1 MLFIRIDIVNVHGP
15 KCEAGCRRGDRCR
28 QDSRARAARSVPAL
42 TTSAP
47 ADALTDLFTVPRHP
61 PPHPERPHLPHLRQR
76 VLETSRELL
85 ASGGLAAL
93 SMREV
98 ARRAGVTHQ
107 APYHHFPD
115 KESIVA
121 ELVTEGFEELAR
133 RLSEAIDAACAG
145 GKSEVLRRAAQT
157 YLGFALE
164 HPAVFRVMF
173 RPEIC
178 DPARFPRAQAAA
190 EHARGGCE
198 RVVRIVHDGHFSPAL
213 ASMHWAQVHG
223 LACLVLDGPL
233 GAELPT
239 EEARRAHLMEAADH
253 FAALLVAGL
262 GAGPGT
268 CGADAGRRQEQ
279 SGLPGTCPQDSVIKA
294 ACPGSG

>member
-1 MLFIRIDIVNVHGP
+1 MSSRCAKVNPTTFPVP
-15 KCEAGCRRGDRCR
+15 PDLTARVTTQPAG
-28 QDSRARAARSVPAL
+28 SN
-42 TTSAP
+42 
-47 ADALTDLFTVPRHP
+47 P
-61 PPHPERPHLPHLRQR
+61 PPHLRER

-85 ASGGLAAL
+85 AEGGLAAL

-133 RLSEAIDAACAG
+133 RLHSAVEIACAD
-145 GKSEVLRRAAQT
+145 GKSEVLRGAADA

-173 RPEIC
+173 RPELC

-190 EHARGGCE
+190 ENARAGCE
-198 RVVRIVHDGHFSPAL
+198 RLVRIVHDGRFSPAL
-213 ASMHWAQVHG
+213 ASMHWAHVHG

-239 EEARRAHLMEAADH
+239 EEARRAHLTEASAH
-253 FAALLVAGL
+253 FIHMVAGGTPPQL
-262 GAGPGT
+262 GP
-268 CGADAGRRQEQ
+268 
-279 SGLPGTCPQDSVIKA
+279 A
-294 ACPGSG
+294 AAHRPALAPPATA

>member
-1 MLFIRIDIVNVHGP
+1 M
-15 KCEAGCRRGDRCR
+15 
-28 QDSRARAARSVPAL
+28 
-42 TTSAP
+42 
-47 ADALTDLFTVPRHP
+47 
-61 PPHPERPHLPHLRQR
+61 
-76 VLETSRELL
+76 LETSRELL
-85 ASGGLAAL
+85 AEGGLAAL

-133 RLSEAIDAACAG
+133 RLHGAVEAACAG
-145 GKSEVLRRAAQT
+145 GKSEVLRGAAEA

-173 RPEIC
+173 RPELC
-178 DPARFPRAQAAA
+178 DPARFPLAQAAA
-190 EHARGGCE
+190 ENARAACE
-198 RVVRIVHDGHFSPAL
+198 RLVRIVHDGRFSPAL
-213 ASMHWAQVHG
+213 ASMHWAHVHG

-239 EEARRAHLMEAADH
+239 EAARRAHLTEASAH
-253 FAALLVAGL
+253 FIHMVAGGTPPPL
-262 GAGPGT
+262 GPAV
-268 CGADAGRRQEQ
+268 ADETVLA
-279 SGLPGTCPQDSVIKA
+279 PA
-294 ACPGSG
+294 AASR

>member
-1 MLFIRIDIVNVHGP
+1 MQTLSLSPCAPPG
-15 KCEAGCRRGDRCR
+15 
-28 QDSRARAARSVPAL
+28 SRESSASALPTLRA
-42 TTSAP
+42 
-47 ADALTDLFTVPRHP
+47 
-61 PPHPERPHLPHLRQR
+61 R

-121 ELVTEGFEELAR
+121 ELVTDGFEELAR
-133 RLSEAIDAACAG
+133 RMALANDAAAAG
-145 GKSEVLRRAAQT
+145 GKTEVLRRAAEA

-164 HPAVFRVMF
+164 HPGVFRVMF
-173 RPEIC
+173 RPEMC
-178 DPARFPRAQAAA
+178 DAARFPRALAAA
-190 EHARGGCE
+190 EAARAQCE
-198 RVVRIVHDGHFSPAL
+198 RLVRIVHDGRYSQAL

-239 EEARRAHLMEAADH
+239 AEARRAHLMEASAH
-253 FAALLVAGL
+253 FAALVVGGL
-262 GAGPGT
+262 GHHP
-268 CGADAGRRQEQ
+268 
-279 SGLPGTCPQDSVIKA
+279 S
-294 ACPGSG
+294 

>member
-1 MLFIRIDIVNVHGP
+1 
-15 KCEAGCRRGDRCR
+15 
-28 QDSRARAARSVPAL
+28 
-42 TTSAP
+42 
-47 ADALTDLFTVPRHP
+47 
-61 PPHPERPHLPHLRQR
+61 

-121 ELVTEGFEELAR
+121 ELVTDGFEELAR
-133 RLSEAIDAACAG
+133 RMALANDAAAAG
-145 GKSEVLRRAAQT
+145 GKTEVLRRAAEA

-164 HPAVFRVMF
+164 HPGVFRVMF
-173 RPEIC
+173 RPEMC
-178 DPARFPRAQAAA
+178 DAARFPRALAAA
-190 EHARGGCE
+190 EAARAQCE
-198 RVVRIVHDGHFSPAL
+198 RLVRIVHDGRYSQAL

-239 EEARRAHLMEAADH
+239 AEARRAHLMEASAH
-253 FAALLVAGL
+253 FAALVVGGL
-262 GAGPGT
+262 GHHP
-268 CGADAGRRQEQ
+268 
-279 SGLPGTCPQDSVIKA
+279 S
-294 ACPGSG
+294 

>member
-1 MLFIRIDIVNVHGP
+1 MTTHP
-15 KCEAGCRRGDRCR
+15 AG
-28 QDSRARAARSVPAL
+28 SS
-42 TTSAP
+42 
-47 ADALTDLFTVPRHP
+47 P
-61 PPHPERPHLPHLRQR
+61 PPHLRER

-85 ASGGLAAL
+85 AEGGLAAL

-121 ELVTEGFEELAR
+121 ELVTEGFEELGR
-133 RLSEAIDAACAG
+133 RLHGAVDAACAG
-145 GKSEVLRRAAQT
+145 GKSEVLRGAAEA

-173 RPEIC
+173 RPELC
-178 DPARFPRAQAAA
+178 DPARFPLAQAAA
-190 EHARGGCE
+190 ENARAACE
-198 RVVRIVHDGHFSPAL
+198 RLVRIVHDGRFSPAL
-213 ASMHWAQVHG
+213 ASMHWAHVHG

-239 EEARRAHLMEAADH
+239 EAARRAHLTEASAH
-253 FAALLVAGL
+253 FIHMVTGGTPPPLSSAVAAETVLA
-262 GAGPGT
+262 P
-268 CGADAGRRQEQ
+268 
-279 SGLPGTCPQDSVIKA
+279 A
-294 ACPGSG
+294 AEAR

>member
-1 MLFIRIDIVNVHGP
+1 MAAASPGGP
-15 KCEAGCRRGDRCR
+15 
-28 QDSRARAARSVPAL
+28 STLRA
-42 TTSAP
+42 
-47 ADALTDLFTVPRHP
+47 
-61 PPHPERPHLPHLRQR
+61 R

-133 RLSEAIDAACAG
+133 RMALANDAAAEG
-145 GKSEVLRRAAQT
+145 GKSEVLRRAAEA

-173 RPEIC
+173 RPELC
-178 DPARFPRAQAAA
+178 DAARFPRALAAA
-190 EHARGGCE
+190 EGARAECE
-198 RVVRIVHDGHFSPAL
+198 RLVRIVHDGRFSQAL
-213 ASMHWAQVHG
+213 ASMHWAHVHG

-239 EEARRAHLMEAADH
+239 EETRRAHLMEASAH
-253 FAALLVAGL
+253 FAALVVGGL
-262 GAGPGT
+262 GHHT
-268 CGADAGRRQEQ
+268 
-279 SGLPGTCPQDSVIKA
+279 
-294 ACPGSG
+294 

>member
-1 MLFIRIDIVNVHGP
+1 MP
-15 KCEAGCRRGDRCR
+15 A
-28 QDSRARAARSVPAL
+28 AL
-42 TTSAP
+42 TARVTTHP
-47 ADALTDLFTVPRHP
+47 AGSSP
-61 PPHPERPHLPHLRQR
+61 PPHLRER

-85 ASGGLAAL
+85 AEGGLAAL

-121 ELVTEGFEELAR
+121 ELVTEGFEELGR
-133 RLSEAIDAACAG
+133 RLHGAIDAACAG
-145 GKSEVLRRAAQT
+145 GKSEVLRGAAEA

-173 RPEIC
+173 RPELC
-178 DPARFPRAQAAA
+178 DPARFPRARAAA
-190 EHARGGCE
+190 ENARAACE
-198 RVVRIVHDGHFSPAL
+198 RLVRIVHDGRFSSAL
-213 ASMHWAQVHG
+213 ASMHWAHVHG

-239 EEARRAHLMEAADH
+239 EAARRAHLAEASAH
-253 FAALLVAGL
+253 FIHMVAGGPPPPL
-262 GAGPGT
+262 GSA
-268 CGADAGRRQEQ
+268 
-279 SGLPGTCPQDSVIKA
+279 VA
-294 ACPGSG
+294 AETVLAPAAEAR

>member
-1 MLFIRIDIVNVHGP
+1 
-15 KCEAGCRRGDRCR
+15 
-28 QDSRARAARSVPAL
+28 VPA
-42 TTSAP
+42 
-47 ADALTDLFTVPRHP
+47 ALTARVTTHPAGSSP
-61 PPHPERPHLPHLRQR
+61 PPHLRER

-85 ASGGLAAL
+85 AEGGLAAL

-121 ELVTEGFEELAR
+121 ELVTEGFEELGR
-133 RLSEAIDAACAG
+133 RLHGAVDAACTG
-145 GKSEVLRRAAQT
+145 GKAEVLRGAAEA

-173 RPEIC
+173 RPELC
-178 DPARFPRAQAAA
+178 DPARFPRARAAA
-190 EHARGGCE
+190 ENARAACE
-198 RVVRIVHDGHFSPAL
+198 RLVRIVHDGRFSPAL
-213 ASMHWAQVHG
+213 ASMHWAHVHG

-239 EEARRAHLMEAADH
+239 EAARRAHLTEASAHFIHMVTGGAPPPLGSAVADWPVL
-253 FAALLVAGL
+253 APPATA
-262 GAGPGT
+262 
-268 CGADAGRRQEQ
+268 R
-279 SGLPGTCPQDSVIKA
+279 
-294 ACPGSG
+294 

>member
-1 MLFIRIDIVNVHGP
+1 MLVVRIDSV
-15 KCEAGCRRGDRCR
+15 KSMR
-28 QDSRARAARSVPAL
+28 QSRLKSPSVPA
-42 TTSAP
+42 
-47 ADALTDLFTVPRHP
+47 ALTNRVTVHPASASP
-61 PPHPERPHLPHLRQR
+61 PPNLRER

-85 ASGGLAAL
+85 AEGGLSAL

-133 RLSEAIDAACAG
+133 RLDEAIEAACAG
-145 GKSEVLRRAAQT
+145 GKSEVLRCAAEA

-173 RPEIC
+173 RPELC
-178 DPARFPRAQAAA
+178 DPARFPRARAAA
-190 EHARGGCE
+190 ENARAGCE
-198 RVVRIVHDGHFSPAL
+198 RLVRIVHDGRFSPAL
-213 ASMHWAQVHG
+213 ASMHWAHVHG

-239 EEARRAHLMEAADH
+239 EEARRAHLTEASAH
-253 FAALLVAGL
+253 FTHMVAGGPPPPL
-262 GAGPGT
+262 GSAVAGGP
-268 CGADAGRRQEQ
+268 E
-279 SGLPGTCPQDSVIKA
+279 IA
-294 ACPGSG
+294 APAAAR

>member
-1 MLFIRIDIVNVHGP
+1 M
-15 KCEAGCRRGDRCR
+15 
-28 QDSRARAARSVPAL
+28 
-42 TTSAP
+42 
-47 ADALTDLFTVPRHP
+47 
-61 PPHPERPHLPHLRQR
+61 
-76 VLETSRELL
+76 LETSRELL
-85 ASGGLAAL
+85 AEGGLAAL

-133 RLSEAIDAACAG
+133 RLHGAVDAACEG
-145 GKSEVLRRAAQT
+145 GKAEVLRGAAEA

-173 RPEIC
+173 RPELC

-190 EHARGGCE
+190 ENARAACE
-198 RVVRIVHDGHFSPAL
+198 RLVRIVHDGRFSPAL
-213 ASMHWAQVHG
+213 ASVHWAHVHG

-239 EEARRAHLMEAADH
+239 EAARLAHLTEASAH
-253 FAALLVAGL
+253 FIHMVAGGTPPTL
-262 GAGPGT
+262 GPAV
-268 CGADAGRRQEQ
+268 ADERVLA
-279 SGLPGTCPQDSVIKA
+279 PA
-294 ACPGSG
+294 AAPAAAAR

>member
-1 MLFIRIDIVNVHGP
+1 MS
-15 KCEAGCRRGDRCR
+15 AGEP
-28 QDSRARAARSVPAL
+28 SASVVSPPSALPTLRA
-42 TTSAP
+42 
-47 ADALTDLFTVPRHP
+47 
-61 PPHPERPHLPHLRQR
+61 R

-121 ELVTEGFEELAR
+121 ELVTEGFEELSR
-133 RLSEAIDAACAG
+133 RMALANDAAAAG
-145 GKSEVLRRAAQT
+145 GKTEVLRRAAEA

-173 RPEIC
+173 RPEMC
-178 DPARFPRAQAAA
+178 DAARFPRALAAA
-190 EHARGGCE
+190 EGARAECE
-198 RVVRIVHDGHFSPAL
+198 RLVRIVHDGHYSQAL

-233 GAELPT
+233 EAELPT
-239 EEARRAHLMEAADH
+239 EEARRAHLMEASAH
-253 FAALLVAGL
+253 FAALVVGGL
-262 GAGPGT
+262 GHQT
-268 CGADAGRRQEQ
+268 
-279 SGLPGTCPQDSVIKA
+279 
-294 ACPGSG
+294 

>member
-1 MLFIRIDIVNVHGP
+1 MLEARIDSVKSIV
-15 KCEAGCRRGDRCR
+15 
-28 QDSRARAARSVPAL
+28 QSARAPAAVTNSDHDDAAQRRPAPVAARPEL
-42 TTSAP
+42 TTVSRHLP
-47 ADALTDLFTVPRHP
+47 QPPDPPSLPHVPHVP
-61 PPHPERPHLPHLRQR
+61 PVPHLRQR

-133 RLSEAIDAACAG
+133 RMSEAIDAACAD

-173 RPEIC
+173 RPEVC

-190 EHARGGCE
+190 EHARAGCE
-198 RVVRIVHDGHFSPAL
+198 RLVRIVHDGHFSPAL
-213 ASMHWAQVHG
+213 ASMHWAHVHG

-239 EEARRAHLMEAADH
+239 EEARRAHLMEASAH
-253 FAALLVAGL
+253 FAALVVAGI
-262 GAGPGT
+262 GAGPR
-268 CGADAGRRQEQ
+268 A
-279 SGLPGTCPQDSVIKA
+279 
-294 ACPGSG
+294 

>member
-1 MLFIRIDIVNVHGP
+1 MS
-15 KCEAGCRRGDRCR
+15 AGEPS
-28 QDSRARAARSVPAL
+28 DSAVSPPSALPTLRA
-42 TTSAP
+42 
-47 ADALTDLFTVPRHP
+47 
-61 PPHPERPHLPHLRQR
+61 R

-121 ELVTEGFEELAR
+121 ELVTEGFEELSR
-133 RLSEAIDAACAG
+133 RMALANDAAAAG
-145 GKSEVLRRAAQT
+145 GKTEVLRRAAEA

-173 RPEIC
+173 RPEMC
-178 DPARFPRAQAAA
+178 DAARFPRALAAA
-190 EHARGGCE
+190 EGARAECE
-198 RVVRIVHDGHFSPAL
+198 RLVRIVHDGHYSQAL

-239 EEARRAHLMEAADH
+239 EEARRAHLMEASAH
-253 FAALLVAGL
+253 FAALVVGGL
-262 GAGPGT
+262 GHQT
-268 CGADAGRRQEQ
+268 
-279 SGLPGTCPQDSVIKA
+279 
-294 ACPGSG
+294 

>member
-1 MLFIRIDIVNVHGP
+1 
-15 KCEAGCRRGDRCR
+15 
-28 QDSRARAARSVPAL
+28 
-42 TTSAP
+42 
-47 ADALTDLFTVPRHP
+47 
-61 PPHPERPHLPHLRQR
+61 

-121 ELVTEGFEELAR
+121 ELVTEGFEVLAR
-133 RLSEAIDAACAG
+133 RMALANDAAAEG
-145 GKSEVLRRAAQT
+145 GKPAVLRRAAEA

-173 RPEIC
+173 RPELC
-178 DPARFPRAQAAA
+178 DAARFPRALAAA
-190 EHARGGCE
+190 EGARAECE
-198 RVVRIVHDGHFSPAL
+198 RLVRIVHDGHFSQAL
-213 ASMHWAQVHG
+213 ASMHWAHVHG

-239 EEARRAHLMEAADH
+239 EETRRAHLMEASAH
-253 FAALLVAGL
+253 FAALVVADS
-262 GAGPGT
+262 GAGPS
-268 CGADAGRRQEQ
+268 A
-279 SGLPGTCPQDSVIKA
+279 
-294 ACPGSG
+294 

>member
-1 MLFIRIDIVNVHGP
+1 MTTQP
-15 KCEAGCRRGDRCR
+15 AG
-28 QDSRARAARSVPAL
+28 SN
-42 TTSAP
+42 
-47 ADALTDLFTVPRHP
+47 P
-61 PPHPERPHLPHLRQR
+61 PPHLRER

-85 ASGGLAAL
+85 AEGGLAAL

-133 RLSEAIDAACAG
+133 RLHSAVEIACAD
-145 GKSEVLRRAAQT
+145 GKSEVLRVAADA

-173 RPEIC
+173 RPELC

-190 EHARGGCE
+190 ENARAGCE
-198 RVVRIVHDGHFSPAL
+198 RLVRIVHDGRFSPAL
-213 ASMHWAQVHG
+213 ASMHWAHVHG

-239 EEARRAHLMEAADH
+239 EEARRAHLTEASAH
-253 FAALLVAGL
+253 FIHMVAGGTPPQL
-262 GAGPGT
+262 GP
-268 CGADAGRRQEQ
+268 
-279 SGLPGTCPQDSVIKA
+279 A
-294 ACPGSG
+294 AAHRPALAPPATA